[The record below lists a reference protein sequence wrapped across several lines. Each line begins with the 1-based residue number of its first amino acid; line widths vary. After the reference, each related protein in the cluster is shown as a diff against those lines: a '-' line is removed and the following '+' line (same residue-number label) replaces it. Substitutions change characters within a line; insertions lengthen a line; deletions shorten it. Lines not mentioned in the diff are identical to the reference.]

1 MSVSENKHNHYLSIV
16 IIVLII
22 INIIVNVLNMKTVE
36 NIEIMKVGWKEN
48 YEKLQ
53 VIMQS
58 DAYKEQYAQNLE
70 LMLQQIQD
78 GGTEELLPEQ
88 EEAMEETPT
97 ITGEETMESND
108 TVTTGDSFDS
118 NELQGDQ

>member
-16 IIVLII
+16 IIVLIV
-22 INIIVNVLNMKTVE
+22 INIIVNVLSMKTVE
-36 NIEIMKVGWKEN
+36 NIEIMKVGGKEN

-70 LMLQQIQD
+70 LMLQQIQ
-78 GGTEELLPEQ
+78 GGSGEELLPEQ
-88 EEAMEETPT
+88 ETMEETPT
-97 ITGEETMESND
+97 LSGEEVIESND
-108 TVTTGDSFDS
+108 IVTTGDSFDN

>member
-1 MSVSENKHNHYLSIV
+1 MSVSENKQNNYLSIV
-16 IIVLII
+16 IIVLIV
-22 INIIVNVLNMKTVE
+22 INIIVNVLSMKTVE
-36 NIEIMKVGWKEN
+36 NIEIMKVGGKEN

-70 LMLQQIQD
+70 LMLQQIQG

-88 EEAMEETPT
+88 EAIEEISTST
-97 ITGEETMESND
+97 WEEIIESND
-108 TVTTGDSFDS
+108 IVTTGNSFDI
-118 NELQGDQ
+118 NAWQGDQ

>member
-16 IIVLII
+16 IIVLIV
-22 INIIVNVLNMKTVE
+22 INIIVNVLSMKTVE
-36 NIEIMKVGWKEN
+36 NIEIMKVGGKEN

-70 LMLQQIQD
+70 LMLQQIQ
-78 GGTEELLPEQ
+78 GWGAEELLPEQ
-88 EEAMEETPT
+88 ENIEEAATL
-97 ITGEETMESND
+97 TGEEAIESND
-108 TVTTGDSFDS
+108 MVTTGDSFDS

>member
-16 IIVLII
+16 IIVLIV
-22 INIIVNVLNMKTVE
+22 INIIVNVLSMKTVE
-36 NIEIMKVGWKEN
+36 NIEIMKVGGKEN

-70 LMLQQIQD
+70 LMLQQIQ
-78 GGTEELLPEQ
+78 GGSGEELLPEQ
-88 EEAMEETPT
+88 EAMEETPT
-97 ITGEETMESND
+97 LNGEEVIESND
-108 TVTTGDSFDS
+108 IVTTGDSFDS

>member
-16 IIVLII
+16 IIVLIV
-22 INIIVNVLNMKTVE
+22 INIIVNVLSMKTVE
-36 NIEIMKVGWKEN
+36 NIEIMKVGGKEN

-70 LMLQQIQD
+70 LMLQQIQ
-78 GGTEELLPEQ
+78 GGGSEELLPEQ
-88 EEAMEETPT
+88 EAMEETST
-97 ITGEETMESND
+97 FTGEEVIESND
-108 TVTTGDSFDS
+108 IVTTGDSFDS
-118 NELQGDQ
+118 NQLQGDQ

>member
-1 MSVSENKHNHYLSIV
+1 MSINENKQNHYLSIA

-22 INIIVNVLNMKTVE
+22 VNIIVNILNMKTVE
-36 NIEIMKVGWKEN
+36 NIEVMKVGWKEN

-70 LMLQQIQD
+70 LMLQQIQ
-78 GGTEELLPEQ
+78 GWSTEELLPA
-88 EEAMEETPT
+88 EAVEETA
-97 ITGEETMESND
+97 ISTGEENIESNN
-108 TVTTGDSFDS
+108 TVATGEVFDA
-118 NELQGDQ
+118 NEWQSDQ